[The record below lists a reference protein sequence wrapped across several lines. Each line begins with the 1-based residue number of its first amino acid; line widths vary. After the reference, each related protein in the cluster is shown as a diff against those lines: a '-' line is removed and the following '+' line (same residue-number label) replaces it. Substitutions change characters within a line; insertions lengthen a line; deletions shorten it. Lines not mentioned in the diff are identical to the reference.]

1 MKIEQTLSSVVN
13 SSFKKVIK
21 TSLEKFSCY
30 SYRGRVITIGD
41 GIATVAGL
49 YKIQS
54 GEMVEFIPSGIK
66 GMALNLDKEKVG
78 VVVFDNDREIKEND
92 VVNY

>member
-1 MKIEQTLSSVVN
+1 MKEQTLSSVVN

-21 TSLEKFSCY
+21 TSLEKFSSY

-49 YKIQS
+49 C
-54 GEMVEFIPSGIK
+54 
-66 GMALNLDKEKVG
+66 
-78 VVVFDNDREIKEND
+78 
-92 VVNY
+92 